1 MRVNLKGINRIT
13 KRLADG
19 SSVTYDYAWKRGPT
33 LPGKPGDLEFIAA
46 FNEAVGKEGPRA

>member
-19 SSVTYDYAWKRGPT
+19 SSVTYYYAWKGGPR
-33 LPGKPGDLEFIAA
+33 LPG
-46 FNEAVGKEGPRA
+46 

>member
-19 SSVTYDYAWKRGPT
+19 SSVTCYYAWKGRPRLLGR
-33 LPGKPGDLEFIAA
+33 PGHAEFIVA
-46 FNEAVGKEGPRA
+46 FNAAIAEKA